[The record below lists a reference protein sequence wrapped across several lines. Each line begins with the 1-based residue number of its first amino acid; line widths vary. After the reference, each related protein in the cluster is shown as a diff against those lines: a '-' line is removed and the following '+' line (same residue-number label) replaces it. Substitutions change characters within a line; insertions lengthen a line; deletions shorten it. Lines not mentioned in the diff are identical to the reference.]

1 MVDGVFSKKLND
13 IKMNNNNKIGFI
25 GAGIMGQGMVQNLLN
40 AGNEVSII
48 ANKNR
53 RPIDEL
59 VALGANEVL
68 SLADMVSCCNSF
80 ILCLPSSATATSVC
94 DELFPLLFQDTLIID
109 CTTNE
114 LISVKELEKKAKAL
128 KLRYV
133 EAPLTGGQKQSWDAM
148 LGAIVGCDKDD
159 FELASNILKPCCAQI
174 EWLGELG
181 MGAKTKLVSNFLAL
195 GTATLVVEA
204 MKSANKLG
212 IDWEKFYKLASQG
225 SGHSMSLDRIA
236 PKAIEGSH
244 DGYVFTIANTVKDME
259 YILALLKDQPDAAA
273 LTEVFLRIYK
283 DAANAGM
290 QDSFLS
296 ARVKNK

>member
-1 MVDGVFSKKLND
+1 MDKK
-13 IKMNNNNKIGFI
+13 NKIGFI
-25 GAGIMGQGMVQNLLN
+25 GAGIMGQGMVQNLLK

-53 RPIDEL
+53 RPIEEL
-59 VALGANEVL
+59 VALGAKEMVSL
-68 SLADMVSCCNSF
+68 SDMVSCCNCF
-80 ILCLPSSATATSVC
+80 ILCLPSSKTVISVC
-94 DELFPLLFQDTLIID
+94 DELFPLLSPSTVVID

-114 LISVKELEKKAKAL
+114 LVSVDELGKKAKKA

-148 LGAIVGCDKDD
+148 LGAIVGCDESD
-159 FELASNILKPCCAQI
+159 FEMVSTILNPCCAQI
-174 EWLGELG
+174 ERFGELG
-181 MGAKTKLVSNFLAL
+181 MGVKTKLISNFLAL

-204 MKSANKLG
+204 MKVAHNFG
-212 IDWEKFYKLASQG
+212 VDWEKFYKLASQG

-236 PKAIEGSH
+236 PKAIAGTH

-259 YILALLKDQPDAAA
+259 YISDLLKDQPDASAI
-273 LTEVFLRIYK
+273 TEVFLEIYK
-283 DAANAGM
+283 NAANAGM

-296 ARVKNK
+296 ARLENK